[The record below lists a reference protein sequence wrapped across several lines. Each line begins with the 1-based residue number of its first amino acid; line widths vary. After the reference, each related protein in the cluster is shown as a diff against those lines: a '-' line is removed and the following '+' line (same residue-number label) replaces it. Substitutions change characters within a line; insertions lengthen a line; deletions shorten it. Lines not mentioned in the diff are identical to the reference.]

1 MSRIALSK
9 AVLEWALRRR
19 GLTIAKLRPKFP
31 KIQEWVE
38 GSSNPTLK
46 QVETLAALPHF
57 VGHVD
62 FASNQFLIANTPSHP
77 HSAITLSR

>member
-1 MSRIALSK
+1 MNIETPISKMCPKCVPSFNASQDWLKSPAQAL
-9 AVLEWALRRR
+9 
-19 GLTIAKLRPKFP
+19 
-31 KIQEWVE
+31 
-38 GSSNPTLK
+38 
-46 QVETLAALPHF
+46 ALPHF